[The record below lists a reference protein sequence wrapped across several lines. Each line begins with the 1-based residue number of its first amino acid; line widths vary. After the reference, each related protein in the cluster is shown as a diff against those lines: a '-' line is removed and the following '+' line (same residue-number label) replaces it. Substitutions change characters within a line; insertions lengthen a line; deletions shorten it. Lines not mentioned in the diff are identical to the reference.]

1 MYSDPLSWQHG
12 LIGALLLTASLG
24 VFAGSILVPQLM
36 RLRRRHHR

>member
-12 LIGALLLTASLG
+12 LIGALLLTASAGLL
-24 VFAGSILVPQLM
+24 AGSVLVPQLI